1 MKMLEIIVG
10 ALCTLVGVL
19 TGAAIASTPKKD
31 KE

>member
-1 MKMLEIIVG
+1 MLEIIVG

-19 TGAAIASTPKKD
+19 TGAAIASTPKK